1 VVVAVACSD
10 FAVRVLK
17 LPLNSASPAGEI
29 LASISQNS
37 IPTSVALSWTS
48 GNGSDDE
55 MDTGQEDIDH
65 GHLIVASC
73 SRESLGNLHFACI
86 SISQGRAK
94 LFQTLK
100 LSEVPLKIEF
110 NPSSHTSNHHS
121 KILIACSAGLVYV
134 YDPFSHPN
142 GDGEDTFPSKGTWV
156 ALYSTK
162 FAADEDELSSV
173 SAQRKRIL
181 DASWA
186 SNGRSIVV
194 LLEDGEWGVWSMP
207 SRSDNSVSYASGF
220 ALWGVVGS
228 GIPSHLAQGSKRSLD
243 RNSLPTMTPNTRRVK
258 ETNLFVG
265 HTTTAAGAPRGGLSV
280 NPVLLPSADNTEDSV
295 VLFYNDTVC
304 YVDSLQSYWSRA
316 ARRSSEV
323 KMHTAGGSLFGP
335 GLTRIEGLNLN
346 GQHITSV
353 GQIISHH
360 RGVIL
365 LSCEH
370 QLVISSHAAQTPLV
384 NLRTTTLATR
394 PRTDLR
400 QSQALLEKG
409 ELDIDQLDVLMD
421 QMDGE
426 ASVSRGMSGSSRLTG
441 DSQGPF
447 MSGAL
452 PRKG

>member
-1 VVVAVACSD
+1 MVWSNGHASEEPPFRHATFDFPLGCTVLDISIPHLPPAVGLYRSISTPQIFKEHVVVAVACSD

-17 LPLNSASPAGEI
+17 LPLNSASPSGEI

-37 IPTSVALSWTS
+37 VPTSVALSWTS

-162 FAADEDELSSV
+162 FATDEDELSSV

-228 GIPSHLAQGSKRSLD
+228 GIPSHLAQGLEE
-243 RNSLPTMTPNTRRVK
+243 V
-258 ETNLFVG
+258 
-265 HTTTAAGAPRGGLSV
+265 AGPQ
-280 NPVLLPSADNTEDSV
+280 LPSHHDSQYPPRQGNQPV
-295 VLFYNDTVC
+295 RGPYDHSNWCSERRLISQPLFSCHRPTTPKTRSFYSTTIPSVT
-304 YVDSLQSYWSRA
+304 STRFRA
-316 ARRSSEV
+316 TGHERRGARQRSKCTRLGVPFS
-323 KMHTAGGSLFGP
+323 ALGSP
-335 GLTRIEGLNLN
+335 GLK
-346 GQHITSV
+346 
-353 GQIISHH
+353 
-360 RGVIL
+360 
-365 LSCEH
+365 
-370 QLVISSHAAQTPLV
+370 A
-384 NLRTTTLATR
+384 
-394 PRTDLR
+394 
-400 QSQALLEKG
+400 
-409 ELDIDQLDVLMD
+409 
-421 QMDGE
+421 
-426 ASVSRGMSGSSRLTG
+426 
-441 DSQGPF
+441 
-447 MSGAL
+447 
-452 PRKG
+452 